1 MNLKARGNLRWAKCF
16 NNFGEFVIAPVVI
29 ARESIRHFICFA
41 LEQLAVGLESKGH
54 EKGGLFLSGFDSHG
68 CLDGAFTKLGEV

>member
-1 MNLKARGNLRWAKCF
+1 MNLEARGNLRRAKSF
-16 NNFGEFVIAPVVI
+16 NSFGEFVIAPVVI

-41 LEQLAVGLESKGH
+41 LEPLAVELESKGH
-54 EKGGLFLSGFDSHG
+54 EKGGLFSSGFDSQG